1 MKPNFRTN
9 VPVSLG
15 DYPIPSS
22 AEAEEQII
30 ADVIN
35 SPEGFSDY
43 RKLVKEDYFSDPE
56 NRAIWKRL
64 CGMHDSGEEISLLSL
79 VSVAGKDFVNRITE
93 KPVATEFQALSHC
106 KSLASISRRRSMY
119 TAASDLLIAASTGG
133 ANKEAEQVAFDRL
146 SQSFNETTV
155 GNDWKSTIFD
165 YTANVKQPDPLL
177 LCCGVPIATAENLTV
192 ISGKPKVCKTTLQSA
207 IIAACLTGG
216 SVINFSPASPFFRIL
231 LADTEQ
237 SDYYLSK
244 QCDRI
249 FRMAGTK
256 KEDGKG
262 AFEVLNLRPYTP
274 QERFEFI
281 KKAVEEFR
289 PNLLFIDGSADLI
302 EDTNDLQ
309 LSERLV
315 SDLLTLSSKYDL
327 GIVTVVHSNP
337 GGEGKIRGHLGSCLE
352 RKAETVISLER
363 EGLGESIKVKARQA
377 RNRPFD
383 AFSITIN
390 DQGDPE
396 LVSPDESPR
405 TAEDWLIFLMVP
417 GKEYSNSE
425 LVGILAEKG
434 FKKSASQYGIKASLQ
449 NGRIVQKDGLYSLRL
464 SDDNGNS
471 GDMPDI

>member
-43 RKLVKEDYFSDPE
+43 RELVKDDYFSDRE
-56 NRAIWKRL
+56 NRAIWERL
-64 CGMHDSGEEISLLSL
+64 CGMYDRGEEISLLSL
-79 VSVAGKDFVNRITE
+79 SSIAGKDTINKIIE
-93 KPVATEFQALSHC
+93 KPVATEYQALSHC
-106 KSLASISRRRSMY
+106 KNLASISRRKSMY
-119 TAASDLLIAASTGG
+119 IAATDLLIAVSKGIPE
-133 ANKEAEQVAFDRL
+133 KEAEQDAFERL

-256 KEDGKG
+256 KEDGKS

-274 QERFEFI
+274 QNRFEFI
-281 KKAVEEFR
+281 KKAVEEYR

-327 GIVTVVHSNP
+327 GIVTIVHSNP

-363 EGLGESIKVKARQA
+363 EGSGDSIKVKPRQA

-383 AFSITIN
+383 AFTITIN
-390 DQGDPE
+390 AQGDPE

-405 TAEDWLIFLMVP
+405 TAEDWLIYLMSP
-417 GKEYSNSE
+417 DKEYRFSDLIE
-425 LVGILAEKG
+425 LLGTKGI
-434 FKKSASQYGIKASLQ
+434 KKPSAQYGIRASLQ
-449 NGRIVQKDGLYSLRL
+449 KGRIIQKDKLYSLRL
-464 SDDNGNS
+464 SDNS
-471 GDMPDI
+471 GALGGIPDI